1 MQIQAILHAAAGFLA
16 GDDVAQIGYGK
27 DVLLNGSRLRL
38 VEALDAVGGEDE
50 IEVEGAVLEL
60 DEVFPTDDLGLRVFV
75 EAEAESEEG
84 GNHPPAVVLRAGWE
98 EIDILSSAGKPKKN
112 GAALADEEVIDAGG
126 IKGLRDFLRLQGVE
140 RQTLVHLRRRLKA
153 EVGRKMSGSPL
164 PILGRAGENADAGFV
179 QHRP

>member
-1 MQIQAILHAAAGFLA
+1 MQIQTILHTPAGFLA

-50 IEVEGAVLEL
+50 IEVERAVLEL
-60 DEVFPTDDLGLRVFV
+60 DEVFPTDDLGLRAFV
-75 EAEAESEEG
+75 ESETECKQG
-84 GNHPPAVVLRAGWE
+84 GDHPPAVVLRAGWE
-98 EIDILSSAGKPKKN
+98 EIDVLGRAGIAEKN

-140 RQTLVHLRRRLKA
+140 RQALVHLRRGLKS
-153 EVGRKMSGSPL
+153 EVGRKMSGRPL